1 MKVLIWITIFYLHT
15 FLGAENYGTGDIVLQ
30 VGRGGKAGRFFE

>member
-1 MKVLIWITIFYLHT
+1 MKVLIWITIFFHQT

-30 VGRGGKAGRFFE
+30 VGRGGKAG